1 MRCAAFAVLAV
12 LVVPAEGLLLSPAR
26 TAPRGAMFAP
36 RRAAVSG
43 RGALVIAQEGD
54 SGGDGGEREKSRGR
68 TAVISRPKPKPKQ
81 DRREEVDKEKSWR
94 VLLHNDDVR
103 APHVLSTP
111 LMLARPRGTRCEQA
125 R

>member
-94 VLLHNDDVR
+94 VLLHNDDVS
-103 APHVLSTP
+103 AS
-111 LMLARPRGTRCEQA
+111 MQLASHHTIPCSHPARC
-125 R
+125 